1 VALLGDAAHA
11 MTPNLGQ
18 GGAQAIEDA
27 AVLAH
32 LLARDGDVPAAL
44 RAYEAARRPRVRA
57 VVRQARRLGA
67 LGQWEGA
74 AARAVR
80 DALLARVPASLN
92 RRAIVDAMRFPL
104 P

>member
-1 VALLGDAAHA
+1 
-11 MTPNLGQ
+11 
-18 GGAQAIEDA
+18 
-27 AVLAH
+27 
-32 LLARDGDVPAAL
+32 
-44 RAYEAARRPRVRA
+44 

>member
-1 VALLGDAAHA
+1 LRGKEYGGGGGLVARVW
-11 MTPNLGQ
+11 
-18 GGAQAIEDA
+18 GGAC
-27 AVLAH
+27 
-32 LLARDGDVPAAL
+32 
-44 RAYEAARRPRVRA
+44 RRPR
-57 VVRQARRLGA
+57 A